1 MVGPSPV
8 VVAMSG
14 GVDSSVAAALLVEAG
29 HDVTGIMMHLWAEE
43 ENRCCSPEAVED
55 ARRVAAHLGIPF
67 HVVDYQDEF
76 HDCVVRYFVAE
87 YARGRTPNPCL
98 ACNQNIR
105 FHRLLRHAQSLGATY
120 MATGHYARVD
130 EHDDRYRLRMG
141 VDRKK
146 DQSYVLHMLGQE
158 QLRHLLFPLGDYTK
172 GQVRNMAR
180 ERGLPVA
187 DKDES
192 MEICFV
198 TDDDYR
204 RFLAE
209 HAPETA
215 RPGPILDTAGR
226 EIGRHRGLAF
236 YTIGQRRGLGNLA
249 ARHLGEGGP
258 EPLFVVRLDPE
269 RNAVVVGPAGELG
282 RQSLEAERVSY
293 VSGEAPPAP
302 VRVQAKIRYR
312 AALAGATWFPAGEAR
327 ARVEFQRPLR
337 DITPG
342 QAVVAYQDDVVL
354 GGGIIGDS

>member
-1 MVGPSPV
+1 VSRERV

-29 HDVTGIMMHLWAEE
+29 HDVTGVMVHLWAEE
-43 ENRCCSPEAVED
+43 ENRCCSSEAVED
-55 ARRVAAHLGIPF
+55 ARRVANRLGIAF
-67 HVVDYQDEF
+67 HVVDYEHEF
-76 HDCVVRYFVAE
+76 HECVVRYFVAE

-98 ACNQNIR
+98 ACNQTIR
-105 FHRLLRHAQSLGATY
+105 FQRLLRHARDLGAGA
-120 MATGHYARVD
+120 MATGHYARID
-130 EHDDRYRLRMG
+130 EQGGRYRLRMG
-141 VDRKK
+141 VDRRK
-146 DQSYVLHMLGQE
+146 DQSYVLYMLGQDH
-158 QLRHLLFPLGDYTK
+158 LRHLRFPLGEHTK
-172 GQVRNMAR
+172 GQVREMAR

-198 TDDDYR
+198 TDNDYR
-204 RFLAE
+204 RFLVE

-215 RPGPILDTAGR
+215 RPGPILDSAGQ

-249 ARHLGEGGP
+249 ARGVGGEGP
-258 EPLFVVRLDPE
+258 EPYYVLRLDVDQ
-269 RNAVVVGPAGELG
+269 NAVIAGPAAELG

-302 VRVQAKIRYR
+302 VQVQAKIRYR
-312 AALAGATWFPAGEAR
+312 AALAEATWMPIGQAR
-327 ARVEFQRPLR
+327 AWVAFRRPLR

-342 QAVVAYQDDVVL
+342 QAVVAYQGDVVL
-354 GGGIIGDS
+354 GGGIIGEG

>member
-1 MVGPSPV
+1 MVSKSNV
-8 VVAMSG
+8 LVAMSG

-29 HDVTGIMMHLWAEE
+29 HDVTGVMMHLWAED

-55 ARRVAAHLGIPF
+55 ARRVAAQLGIRF

-105 FHRLLRHAQSLGATY
+105 FHRLLRHARNLGAEY

-130 EHDDRYRLRMG
+130 EQDGLYRLRMG
-141 VDRKK
+141 VDRRK
-146 DQSYVLHMLGQE
+146 DQSYVLHMLGQD
-158 QLRHLLFPLGDYTK
+158 QLRHLLFPLGEYTK
-172 GQVRNMAR
+172 VQVREMAR
-180 ERGLPVA
+180 ARGLPVA

-204 RFLAE
+204 RFLVE

-215 RPGPILDTAGR
+215 RPGPILDTEGH

-236 YTIGQRRGLGNLA
+236 YTVGQRRGLGSVG
-249 ARHLGEGGP
+249 ARRLGDGGP
-258 EPLFVVRLDPE
+258 EPLYVVRLDAD
-269 RNAVVVGPAGELG
+269 RNAVVVGTAAELG
-282 RQSLEAERVSY
+282 RQSLDAEKVSY
-293 VSGEAPPAP
+293 VSGEAPQAP

-312 AALAGATWFPAGEAR
+312 AALAEAIWMPAGEAR

-342 QAVVAYQDDVVL
+342 QAVVAYRGDVVL